1 VNFFKYKL
9 LINYY
14 LFQSEHIYTTETL
27 EYQLQNVLH
36 FEDNELS
43 GLIDWWR
50 KSHSRIYGYYQ
61 LSAQAYF
68 KFLQLCDNHQVN
80 KSYILLFIRSLEFFK
95 KVF

>member
-1 VNFFKYKL
+1 MFPACIIIIMFIFFF
-9 LINYY
+9 
-14 LFQSEHIYTTETL
+14 FQSEHIYTTETL
-27 EYQLQNVLH
+27 EFQLQNVLH
-36 FEDNELS
+36 FEEQELS

-80 KSYILLFIRSLEFFK
+80 NLK
-95 KVF
+95 

>member
-1 VNFFKYKL
+1 MD
-9 LINYY
+9 
-14 LFQSEHIYTTETL
+14 FQSEHIYTTETL

-36 FEDNELS
+36 FEDKELS

-80 KSYILLFIRSLEFFK
+80 KYAVYIKTVRNL
-95 KVF
+95 